1 MESYIDLRKMAKN
14 EDFVLNHK
22 EKVSSKNAMDD
33 RKKENSKY
41 AFSDA
46 QKRYLPLKRAF
57 DILISSVALIV
68 CLPLFFVIAFLIK
81 IDSKGPVIFKQ
92 PRVGKNGELFTV
104 YKFRTMYTKAPKAVA
119 TAKLVNSDM
128 FITRVGKFIRAA
140 SIDELPQL
148 MNVLKGD
155 MSIVGPRPLVEN
167 EVDVHTLR
175 KEKNVYMLRPGVTGL
190 AQTMG
195 RDLVGTEE
203 KVALD
208 EKLSQELFLA

>member
-81 IDSKGPVIFKQ
+81 IDSKGRSFLS
-92 PRVGKNGELFTV
+92 NHELV
-104 YKFRTMYTKAPKAVA
+104 K
-119 TAKLVNSDM
+119 TANCLQYISLEQCILKL
-128 FITRVGKFIRAA
+128 
-140 SIDELPQL
+140 
-148 MNVLKGD
+148 LKRWQRQ
-155 MSIVGPRPLVEN
+155 SW
-167 EVDVHTLR
+167 
-175 KEKNVYMLRPGVTGL
+175 
-190 AQTMG
+190 
-195 RDLVGTEE
+195 
-203 KVALD
+203 
-208 EKLSQELFLA
+208 

>member
-1 MESYIDLRKMAKN
+1 
-14 EDFVLNHK
+14 
-22 EKVSSKNAMDD
+22 
-33 RKKENSKY
+33 
-41 AFSDA
+41 
-46 QKRYLPLKRAF
+46 
-57 DILISSVALIV
+57 
-68 CLPLFFVIAFLIK
+68 
-81 IDSKGPVIFKQ
+81 
-92 PRVGKNGELFTV
+92 
-104 YKFRTMYTKAPKAVA
+104 
-119 TAKLVNSDM
+119 
-128 FITRVGKFIRAA
+128 
-140 SIDELPQL
+140 
-148 MNVLKGD
+148 